1 MQVADPETTKRPDH
15 IEPLRYRDAYLTAQ
29 AELAELRSQVRPNPS
44 ERDRM
49 KREIVQLKSL
59 VSSRDRTIAA
69 QARELQAVRKR
80 SEIRIAGLEARI
92 LSLGARLS
100 ALQGST
106 WWRLTAPLRRLTSWA
121 KGLHRNRPS
130 G

>member
-1 MQVADPETTKRPDH
+1 MQVADPETTKWPDH
-15 IEPLRYRDAYLTAQ
+15 IELLRYRDAYLIAQ

-100 ALQGST
+100 AIQGSN

-121 KGLHRNRPS
+121 KGLHRNTPS

>member
-1 MQVADPETTKRPDH
+1 
-15 IEPLRYRDAYLTAQ
+15 
-29 AELAELRSQVRPNPS
+29 
-44 ERDRM
+44 M

-100 ALQGST
+100 AIQGST

-121 KGLHRNRPS
+121 KGLHRNTPS